1 MAPAALNRYFHP
13 SDEPG
18 EEAMGKRI
26 AATVSR
32 AGARRSAVALVLL
45 ACLII
50 AGCAQRDRSDDENRS
65 GGFYGG
71 VFGGR

>member
-1 MAPAALNRYFHP
+1 M
-13 SDEPG
+13 G
-18 EEAMGKRI
+18 ERI

-32 AGARRSAVALVLL
+32 AGWRSSAVGLVLL

-50 AGCAQRDRSDDENRS
+50 AGCAQRDRSEDENRP